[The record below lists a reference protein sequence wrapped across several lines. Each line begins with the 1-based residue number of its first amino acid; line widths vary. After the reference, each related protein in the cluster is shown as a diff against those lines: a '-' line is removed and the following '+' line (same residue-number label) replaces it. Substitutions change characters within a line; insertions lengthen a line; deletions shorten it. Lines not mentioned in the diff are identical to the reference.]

1 MRKRIIFLLLVSVFS
16 FKVKAQ
22 TGIGT
27 ATPHASAKLD
37 VTSTDKGFLPPR
49 VTLTSA
55 SSASPITLPAEGLLV
70 YNLGSVGLQAG
81 YYYWNG
87 ASWAT
92 IATASSAGNGVTSSD
107 LVKLYGEA
115 YSTVSG
121 KIAHTNGY
129 SFTVPVSGRYLFD
142 FASSGYANSAD
153 FTMTFKVRQGTT
165 DVGTDAQTS
174 ASNTVHVEYNGKV
187 EVNLQAGTTYNVI
200 VISTGIRNSSD
211 FDRVYYKQVAGNLPV
226 TGQTVDYVSAGSINL
241 TGVGG
246 SQDLIFSTNFGGN
259 IPYNSTTGVFTLSAN
274 KTYLFQAQ
282 IRVNTPSANGNYIEY
297 GFVDAIS
304 NALLVN
310 GTETITSST
319 TSTAGYGS
327 NPVINFIY
335 TPISNQ
341 TVKLRTTSGTRGT
354 QSVVS
359 GTANITQIG
368 SSAIINPWTLS
379 GTNTYNSTGNVGIG
393 TNAPT
398 SKLNIAGGGVR
409 IASGLGNSSTRPSVN
424 TGTIGNYEIRGVGGG
439 ASQVDGQDDGFL
451 RLSAG
456 GGTTAIQQ
464 TSIDLSGYSATV
476 PDMNSNIV
484 MRTSGVERLR
494 IDASGNVNVTGK
506 INVGD
511 PTGNVITKAS
521 GLVNTGSF
529 VTLDNVKVGP
539 TRTGAGGGFAG
550 LSVGAVSTSFVADIS
565 GVFSNNAIGGT
576 TATNITYTTTASSSF
591 NGWGFNQ
598 GNQSTYI
605 LNDTTNSRVYRIT
618 LMIGASYNNNFISI
632 ERLL

>member
-1 MRKRIIFLLLVSVFS
+1 MSRKVLFIVSLFFS
-16 FKVKAQ
+16 MQLNAQ

-27 ATPHASAKLD
+27 TTPNASAKLD
-37 VTSTDKGFLPPR
+37 VYSNNKGFLPPR
-49 VTLTSA
+49 VILTSA
-55 SSASPITLPAEGLLV
+55 TDATTIASPAEGLLV

-87 ASWAT
+87 TSWAT

-142 FASSGYANSAD
+142 FASSGYANSTD

-165 DVGTDAQTS
+165 NVGTDAQTS

-226 TGQTVDYVSAGSINL
+226 TGQTVDYVQASL
-241 TGVGG
+241 
-246 SQDLIFSTNFGGN
+246 STNQSLSAAANINFNVSSGAGITITSGGFN
-259 IPYNSTTGVFTLSAN
+259 LIAN
-274 KTYLFQAQ
+274 KTYKLEAALGGTSGGYAYYGW
-282 IRVNTPSANGNYIEY
+282 VDNT
-297 GFVDAIS
+297 
-304 NALLVN
+304 NALLSGGSIGAVMKA
-310 GTETITSST
+310 GT
-319 TSTAGYGS
+319 
-327 NPVINFIY
+327 VY
-335 TPISNQ
+335 TDAPQ
-341 TVKLRTTSGTRGT
+341 DKAVVYFTPTVDTRVFLRVYSLSGTLT
-354 QSVVS
+354 AYAPSIS
-359 GTANITQIG
+359 GNYSSSWANISQIG

-565 GVFSNNAIGGT
+565 GVFSNNAVGGT